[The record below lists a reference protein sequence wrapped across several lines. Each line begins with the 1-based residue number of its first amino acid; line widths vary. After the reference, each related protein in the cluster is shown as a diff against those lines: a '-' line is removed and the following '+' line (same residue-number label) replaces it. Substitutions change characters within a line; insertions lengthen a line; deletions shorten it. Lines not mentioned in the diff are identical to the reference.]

1 MTVTEYLGRQSRG
14 VLLCVGVLLF
24 ILIAALDYFTHPY
37 LVEFF
42 PLYLIPVSFFTWFL
56 GKRSGIVVALSS
68 LITESVIR
76 LGGSSRIIAYW
87 DALVWLTLYIA
98 SILMI
103 TQLRKLYEH
112 ERHLS
117 RIDPLTLVNNRRSF
131 FESATRAKS
140 FAERHD
146 APLSIAYLDLDNFKK
161 LNDQMGHSAGDKLLA
176 TVGNRIQKALRPTD
190 VVARIGGDEFAVL
203 LPETGRETASR
214 VLARVR
220 SELDQAMSE
229 QRWPMTFSIG
239 LVSFFPAPASV
250 QEMMQAAD
258 SAMYTAKSKGK
269 NQVEERYITTST

>member
-1 MTVTEYLGRQSRG
+1 MTVTEYLGKQSTG

-24 ILIAALDYFTHPY
+24 IVIAATDYFTHPY

-42 PLYLIPVSFFTWFL
+42 PLYLIPVSFFTWFI
-56 GKRSGIVVALSS
+56 GKRSGILAALAS
-68 LITESVIR
+68 LITESTIR
-76 LGGSSRIIAYW
+76 LGGEPRIVAYW
-87 DALVWLTLYIA
+87 DALVWLVLYIA

-112 ERHLS
+112 ERYLS
-117 RIDPLTLVNNRRSF
+117 RIDPLTLINNRRSF
-131 FESATRAKS
+131 FESAARAKS
-140 FAERHD
+140 FAERHE
-146 APLSIAYLDLDNFKK
+146 APLSIAYLDLDNFKA
-161 LNDQMGHSAGDKLLA
+161 LNDHMGHAAGDKLLA
-176 TVGNRIQKALRPTD
+176 TVGDRIQKALRPTD

-214 VLARVR
+214 VLARVQ

-229 QRWPMTFSIG
+229 QRWTMTFSIG
-239 LVSFFPAPASV
+239 LVSFFPVPASV

-269 NQVEERYITTST
+269 NQVEERVVSS